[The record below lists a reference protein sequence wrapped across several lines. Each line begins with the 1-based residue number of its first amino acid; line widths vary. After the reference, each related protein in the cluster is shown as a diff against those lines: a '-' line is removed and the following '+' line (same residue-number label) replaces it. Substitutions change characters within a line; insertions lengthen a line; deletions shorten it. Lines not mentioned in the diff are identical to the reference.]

1 MLDRGVADK
10 VALVTGGGSGIG
22 EGACRTLA
30 EAGAAVAVVDLR
42 LEPAEAVAESIRAA
56 GGQALALAADV
67 ADEAAVS
74 QAVARTVEAF
84 GGLHIVFANAG
95 INGMQTPIEEMT
107 LDEWRATMD
116 TNLTG
121 TFLTVKHAIP
131 HLRAAGGGAIVI
143 TASVNGSRTFSL
155 PGYSCYSSSKAGQ
168 VAFAKMAAVELARWD
183 IRVNVILPG
192 GVRTNIRERTYQRN
206 LDRVRYDIQMP
217 ERFPPL
223 YGRPAATDEI
233 AEVVLFL
240 CADAGRYVSGAEI
253 VIDAAAT
260 LLRG

>member
-1 MLDRGVADK
+1 MLDRGVEGK

-22 EGACRTLA
+22 EGACRALA

-42 LEPAEAVAESIRAA
+42 REPAEAVAESIRAA
-56 GGQALALAADV
+56 GGRAVALAADV

-74 QAVARTVEAF
+74 QAVDRAVAEF

-121 TFLTVKHAIP
+121 TFLTVKHVIP

-143 TASVNGSRTFSL
+143 TASVNGTRTFSL

-168 VAFAKMAAVELARWD
+168 VAFAKMAAVELGRWD

-206 LDRVRYDIQMP
+206 LDRVRYDIKMP

-223 YGRPAATDEI
+223 HGRPASTDEI

-240 CADAGRYVSGAEI
+240 CSDAGRYVSGAEI